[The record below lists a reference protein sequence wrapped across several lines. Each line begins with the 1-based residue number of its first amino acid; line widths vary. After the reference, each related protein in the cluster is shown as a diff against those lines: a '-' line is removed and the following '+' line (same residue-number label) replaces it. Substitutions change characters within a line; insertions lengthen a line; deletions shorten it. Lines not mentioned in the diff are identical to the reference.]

1 MKKKALAISVAL
13 SLATLISTPGAHA
26 DAAKPGQSMTHIK
39 TVAGLTEKLE
49 SVGVILYVQGG
60 ATAAVIGDSIATPT
74 SQIVFHIPVTATKAG
89 VEHLGSTIAFFNTVN
104 NKVVQL
110 RNPVID
116 LKAGVIRAVVP
127 QAGTTAI
134 PVLTIANAAELKA
147 KVTND
152 RKAKLRK
159 TLYAGA
165 TLNLAPQ
172 IGTTLNSALGL
183 ADGTIAEGATFATAD
198 VSLYTA
204 IK

>member
-13 SLATLISTPGAHA
+13 SLAAFISAPSAHA
-26 DAAKPGQSMTHIK
+26 DAPKPGQSMTHIK
-39 TVAGLTEKLE
+39 TVAGLVEKME
-49 SVGVILYVQGG
+49 GAGVIFYVQGG
-60 ATAAVIGDSIATPT
+60 ATAAVIGDSMASPN
-74 SQIVFHIPVTATKAG
+74 SQYVFHIPVTGTKSG
-89 VEHLGSTIAFFNTVN
+89 VEHLGSTIAFFNTTI
-104 NKVVQL
+104 NKLVQL

-127 QAGTTAI
+127 QVGTSAI

-159 TLYAGA
+159 TFYAGA

-183 ADGTIAEGATFATAD
+183 ADGTMAEGSTFATAD
-198 VSLYTA
+198 ISLYSA